1 MAAATNTPWL
11 SLLSKFP
18 AERAEKYLDCIVS
31 SLCGQQRG
39 PSFHHCSQVWS
50 LTEFWQSTSAWRDFF
65 GRLDP
70 DECTFNSEHGSP
82 VQRPLSVKKSVHKS
96 FGGLL
101 NVLPATH
108 QAVVRKVTQSRRED
122 IRHQLLHKTDD
133 IGARALTDLDW
144 SVKLVLGSDT
154 VPSLGRLPLAYLSL
168 FMGNDTVCIEVSVAE
183 VGRLIASL
191 EAAHKVSMC
200 PCSSARVRHLFHA
213 TA

>member
-1 MAAATNTPWL
+1 MAAATSVPWL

-50 LTEFWQSTSAWRDFF
+50 LTEFWQSSSAWRDFF

-70 DECTFNSEHGSP
+70 D
-82 VQRPLSVKKSVHKS
+82 V
-96 FGGLL
+96 GLL
-101 NVLPATH
+101 DVLPATH

-144 SVKLVLGSDT
+144 SVKLVFGSDT
-154 VPSLGRLPLAYLSL
+154 VPSLGGLPLAYLSL
-168 FMGNDTVCIEVSVAE
+168 FMGDDTVCIEVSVAE

-191 EAAHKVSMC
+191 EAAHKL
-200 PCSSARVRHLFHA
+200 VRRQRSWPGQLLN
-213 TA
+213 TWG

>member
-1 MAAATNTPWL
+1 MAAAANVPCL

-39 PSFHHCSQVWS
+39 PSFHHYSQVWS
-50 LTEFWQSTSAWRDFF
+50 LTEFWQSCSAWRDFF

-70 DECTFNSEHGSP
+70 DE
-82 VQRPLSVKKSVHKS
+82 R
-96 FGGLL
+96 LL
-101 NVLPATH
+101 DVLPATH

-144 SVKLVLGSDT
+144 SVKVCSPLWLGA
-154 VPSLGRLPLAYLSL
+154 PQLLGTEGHGLIVGTMRA
-168 FMGNDTVCIEVSVAE
+168 GVAE
-183 VGRLIASL
+183 YCTREANSCSVG
-191 EAAHKVSMC
+191 VWQ
-200 PCSSARVRHLFHA
+200 
-213 TA
+213 

>member
-1 MAAATNTPWL
+1 MAAATSVPWL

-50 LTEFWQSTSAWRDFF
+50 LTEFWQSSSAWRDFF

-70 DECTFNSEHGSP
+70 D
-82 VQRPLSVKKSVHKS
+82 V
-96 FGGLL
+96 GLL
-101 NVLPATH
+101 DVLPATH

-144 SVKLVLGSDT
+144 SVKLVFGSDT
-154 VPSLGRLPLAYLSL
+154 VPSLGGLPLAYLSL
-168 FMGNDTVCIEVSVAE
+168 FMGDDTVCIEVSVAE

-191 EAAHKVSMC
+191 EAAHKL
-200 PCSSARVRHLFHA
+200 VRRQRSWPGQLLNTMVGFSGVLGELNKA
-213 TA
+213 VTQFRL